1 MRPRNSHHLCV
12 YFLPPEA
19 EQIGQEKRSPTC
31 SEGEMNQ
38 ERAFSEWKPGRELS
52 QDSAWQMQSITIPA
66 CAAPDYMAQLPL
78 AQWGWEDI

>member
-1 MRPRNSHHLCV
+1 VSIS
-12 YFLPPEA
+12 FLLKLSRLA
-19 EQIGQEKRSPTC
+19 RRRDLQLALKVRR
-31 SEGEMNQ
+31 NQ